1 MTLWPVSAA
10 TLAMVVATLAIVAMP
25 GTDSCAGNV
34 YPGKLASGHPAL
46 VCPTELETG
55 EWWRVRRPGS
65 GELRPG
71 ADTGHWPMWTSDN
84 IRHWQYFTNKM
95 TCHTV
100 QWAQIG

>member
-55 EWWRVRRPGS
+55 EWWRVRPDQAPVSSDPG
-65 GELRPG
+65 LTPG
-71 ADTGHWPMWTSDN
+71 TGQCGHQTISDTGN
-84 IRHWQYFTNKM
+84 ILQTR
-95 TCHTV
+95 
-100 QWAQIG
+100 